1 MKLIEKNIDRVIVKT
16 MNKIP
21 YCYFVVMKSGWVS
34 DSRQFINVVNGR
46 TTADYYDK
54 SRLPK
59 AVRQFIDKRTAR
71 ERILSGI
78 DIDGFK
84 EYVFE

>member
-1 MKLIEKNIDRVIVKT
+1 MKLTEKNIDRVIMKT
-16 MNKIP
+16 MNEIT
-21 YCYFVVMKSGWVS
+21 YCYFVVMKSGRVS
-34 DSRQFINVVNGR
+34 DSRQFINVVNGK

-59 AVRQFIDKRTAR
+59 AVQQFIDNRTAK
-71 ERILSGI
+71 ECVLSGI
-78 DIDGFK
+78 NIDGFK